1 MIPNPTKLSDI
12 LEEGAV
18 DKRYYLSA
26 KACRGIL
33 NRADKRGK
41 ELPEILR
48 TALESQITN
57 EENDEL
63 HSED

>member
-12 LEEGAV
+12 LEEGTV

-48 TALESQITN
+48 AALENQIARS
-57 EENDEL
+57 DP
-63 HSED
+63 ED